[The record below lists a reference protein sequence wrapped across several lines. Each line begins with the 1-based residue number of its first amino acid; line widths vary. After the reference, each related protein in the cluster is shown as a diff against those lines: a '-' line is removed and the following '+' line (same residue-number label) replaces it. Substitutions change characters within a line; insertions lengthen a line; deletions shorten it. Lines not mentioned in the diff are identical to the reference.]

1 MLFKKLILGALGT
14 NVYIFGS
21 SETKEVVIIDP
32 GGEPDVITNTIEGF
46 EAKPIAVLLTHGHFD
61 HTMHVKKV
69 LRTFKVPLIFHK
81 NEFDSKVYN
90 RTQADRWVKEGDTI
104 GIGEITLHVLE
115 TPGHSPGSVSYYTKD
130 IKEFNGA
137 KIDGLMFTGDL
148 LFRRSIGR
156 SDVLGGDQRTLF
168 NSIKT
173 KIMYNP
179 DITDNFLVF
188 PGHMGNTSVGEERQL
203 NMFKRGF
210 L

>member
-32 GGEPDVITNTIEGF
+32 GGEPDVITKTIEEF
-46 EAKPIAVLLTHGHFD
+46 EATPIAVLLTHGHFD
-61 HTMHVKKV
+61 HTMVAKKI
-69 LRTFKVPLIFHK
+69 LRIFKIPLIFHK
-81 NEFDSKVYN
+81 DEFDSGIYN
-90 RTQADRWVKEGDTI
+90 RKAADRWIKEGDTI
-104 GIGEITLHVLE
+104 EIGEISLHVLD

-130 IKEFNGA
+130 IKDFNGT
-137 KIDGLMFTGDL
+137 KIDGIIFTGDL

-156 SDVLGGDQRTLF
+156 SDVPGGNQNTLF
-168 NSIKT
+168 NSIRH

-188 PGHMGNTSVGEERQL
+188 PGHMGNTSVGEERKL

>member
-21 SETKEVVIIDP
+21 SKTKEVVIIDP
-32 GGEPDVITNTIEGF
+32 GGEPDVITKTIEEF

-61 HTMHVKKV
+61 HTMHAKKII
-69 LRTFKVPLIFHK
+69 RTFKVPLIFHK
-81 NEFDSKVYN
+81 KEFDSKVYN
-90 RTQADRWVKEGDTI
+90 RKEADRWVKEGDKI
-104 GIGEITLHVLE
+104 EIGEITLHVLE

-130 IKEFNGA
+130 IKEFQEA
-137 KIDGLMFTGDL
+137 KIDGMIFTGDL

-156 SDVLGGDQRTLF
+156 SDVPGGDQRTLF

-179 DITDNFLVF
+179 EITDNFLVF
-188 PGHMGNTSVGEERQL
+188 PGHMGNTSVGEERNL